1 LTVRIDEIVGTLLEA
16 WHELIKDSVEM
27 KKIVEEAII
36 KYRDFFDF
44 LDLVAEEKGI
54 KVEEA
59 PLKKYALFI
68 NFCQYLDD
76 LVNKE
81 IQELGNN
88 YKVLELLK

>member
-1 LTVRIDEIVGTLLEA
+1 MTVRVVSKVATLLEA
-16 WHELIKDSVEM
+16 WHALIKDSVEM
-27 KKIVEEAII
+27 KKIVEEAIT

-59 PLKKYALFI
+59 PLKKNALSI